1 MSAEDIEASKAP
13 LMDHL
18 IELRSRL
25 IKALLGFGV
34 AFIFCFFFAKQIY
47 NVLVWPFVWIAGP
60 ENSKFIY
67 TALLEYFLTQ
77 LKLALFGAG
86 FISFPIV
93 ATQIYK
99 FVAPG
104 LYKHERGAFL
114 PYLIATPFFFVL
126 GSMLVYFVVLPMLVR
141 FSLGMQQ
148 MGGPETAQIQ
158 LLPKVGEYLSLM
170 MSLIF
175 AFGIAF
181 QLPVILTL
189 LGRIGIITSK
199 QLREKR
205 RYFIVVA
212 FIIAAVLTPP
222 DVLSQA
228 SLAMPL
234 LALYE
239 GSIIAVAMVEKK
251 AATAKAAA
259 AGPAGDPAAAE
270 AQSGRVGPL
279 RCSKSRPFGLLDARL
294 CRHDSGMAR
303 HARHQIDPR
312 QPAAFDAG
320 LKRRG
325 LAPLSAS
332 LLAIDEKR
340 RAAIL
345 ASEQAQARRNAASK
359 EIGDAKKAKDE
370 ARASK
375 LMAEVAELKTTM
387 PELEAAAKA
396 ADEELAKELAAIP
409 NLPLDE
415 VPDGTDEHGNVQ
427 RAVFGKARNYGFA
440 PKPHDDL
447 GGALGYMDFEA
458 AAKLSGARFVVL
470 KKGLAR
476 LERAIGQF
484 MLDLHTNEHGYTEI
498 NPPLLVRNEV
508 MFGTGQLPKFEDDQF
523 WAIKGELLVAAR

>member
-25 IKALLGFGV
+25 IKALLGFGI

-47 NVLVWPFVWIAGP
+47 NVLVWPFVWVAGP

-126 GSMLVYFVVLPMLVR
+126 GSLLVYFVVLPMLVR

-148 MGGPETAQIQ
+148 LSGPETAQIQ
-158 LLPKVGEYLSLM
+158 LLPKVGEFLSLM

-228 SLAMPL
+228 SLAIPL

-239 GSIIAVAMVEKK
+239 GSIIAVRIVEKK
-251 AATAKAAA
+251 AAAAQAAKGGTDRQPATAR
-259 AGPAGDPAAAE
+259 D
-270 AQSGRVGPL
+270 QSGGVGL
-279 RCSKSRPFGLLDARL
+279 AVSGCSKIGLFGVLDARL
-294 CRHDSGMAR
+294 CGGTDSPGIAS

-312 QPAAFDAG
+312 QSRSLRRRTETAWTGAAVGRRCWRSTKSAARRSWPPSRR
-320 LKRRG
+320 RRG
-325 LAPLSAS
+325 AMRPRRKSATP
-332 LLAIDEKR
+332 R
-340 RAAIL
+340 RRRMTR
-345 ASEQAQARRNAASK
+345 ARPS
-359 EIGDAKKAKDE
+359 
-370 ARASK
+370 
-375 LMAEVAELKTTM
+375 
-387 PELEAAAKA
+387 
-396 ADEELAKELAAIP
+396 
-409 NLPLDE
+409 
-415 VPDGTDEHGNVQ
+415 
-427 RAVFGKARNYGFA
+427 
-440 PKPHDDL
+440 
-447 GGALGYMDFEA
+447 
-458 AAKLSGARFVVL
+458 
-470 KKGLAR
+470 
-476 LERAIGQF
+476 
-484 MLDLHTNEHGYTEI
+484 
-498 NPPLLVRNEV
+498 
-508 MFGTGQLPKFEDDQF
+508 
-523 WAIKGELLVAAR
+523 